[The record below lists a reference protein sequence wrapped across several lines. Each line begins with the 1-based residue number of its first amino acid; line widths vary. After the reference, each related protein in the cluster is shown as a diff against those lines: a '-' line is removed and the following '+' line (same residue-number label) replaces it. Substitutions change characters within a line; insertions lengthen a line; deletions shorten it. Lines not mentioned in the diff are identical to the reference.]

1 MPLPS
6 CTILILAAGAAKR
19 MGRAKQNLSWQGKTM
34 LQHCVETCMEAALG
48 PVKVVLGA
56 NIELIRPTLANYP
69 DLELIENESWATG
82 MASSIKIGLTYC
94 SNVDYVMMVAADQV
108 HLDAVFLNKLFSVT
122 LDAGALIGAAS
133 YEGVLGIPAV
143 FSSIFFPKLLQLSG
157 DQGARKLLMEYQSDV
172 LALPYPAAAID
183 LDTMEDWEEFLRG
196 I

>member
-1 MPLPS
+1 
-6 CTILILAAGAAKR
+6 
-19 MGRAKQNLSWQGKTM
+19 MGQAKQNLSWQEKTM
-34 LQHCVETCMEAALG
+34 LQHCVETCIESGLG

-69 DLELIENESWATG
+69 DLELIENANWAG
-82 MASSIKIGLTYC
+82 GIASSIKIGLTYC

-143 FSSIFFPKLLQLSG
+143 FSSIFFPILLQLNG
-157 DQGARKLLMEYQSDV
+157 DQGARKLLMEYQSKV
-172 LALPYPAAAID
+172 LALPNPAAAID